1 MWIPITLAA
10 ATFQILRTARQHDLK
25 RVLDVVPAGFVRYA
39 YGFPLAVLA
48 SVVTFGIVG
57 SELPDPPPRFWPI
70 IAGAGV
76 AQILGTVAL
85 LQSFRMRDFAVG
97 TVYAKT
103 EVIIVAVVSAVALGE
118 PLAPL
123 GWVGAVVCMIG
134 VAWLA
139 APDRITD
146 VLRLAGDPAALMGI
160 SAALGFALAATG
172 IRAASNSLG
181 DGPTWNRALL
191 TLTVMLGIQTLI
203 NGAQLAATDRR
214 GLRAVVT
221 SWRLAVP
228 VGVLSL
234 AGSACWA
241 VAVTLTDATRVRTLG
256 QVELVFAFAISV
268 IWLRERHTHVEYIAS
283 AIVLAGIIGVVAFG

>member
-48 SVVTFGIVG
+48 SVVTFVVLRA
-57 SELPDPPPRFWPI
+57 ELPHPPARFWPI

-85 LQSFRMRDFAVG
+85 LHSFRMRDFAVG

-118 PLAPL
+118 SLAPL
-123 GWVGAVVCMIG
+123 GWISAVVCVIG

-139 APDRITD
+139 APDRIAD
-146 VLRLAGDPAALMGI
+146 VLRLAADPAALMGVL
-160 SAALGFALAATG
+160 AALGFALAATG
-172 IRAASNSLG
+172 IRAAANTL

-191 TLTVMLGIQTLI
+191 TLTVMLGIQTLV
-203 NGAQLAATDRR
+203 NGAQLAATDRA
-214 GLRAVVT
+214 GLRAVAT
-221 SWRLAVP
+221 SWRLAFP
-228 VGVLSL
+228 VGVLSI

-256 QVELVFAFAISV
+256 QIEIVFAFVISAV
-268 IWLRERHTHVEYIAS
+268 WLRERHTRVEYLAS
-283 AIVLAGIIGVVAFG
+283 TIVLLGIVGVVAFG